1 MRAGAFFRKR
11 LPQPQ
16 RSRQDRRA
24 EEAGMDDLVT
34 THWLADDLGE
44 SDLVVLDASWF
55 LPEHGRDPRAE
66 FAERHI
72 PGARFLDLAALT
84 DPDDALPMMLPSDH
98 RFNET
103 MRALGVS
110 NDSRVVIYDDSP
122 LHTSARAWW
131 MLRLMGVPR
140 AAILDG
146 GLGKWR
152 VEGRMLDSGPA
163 AISPGIF
170 MAHSDR
176 GGVRDLAGMRAARDS
191 DAEQIVDARSP
202 TRFAGE
208 EPEPRAGVEPGHI
221 PGSINLP
228 YARFFD
234 VDGRWRSHEALRALF
249 DEAGIDIDSPIV
261 ATCGSGVTAAVI
273 VFALHL
279 LGREAALYDGSWA
292 DWGSSDQ
299 PKAKG
304 TA

>member
-1 MRAGAFFRKR
+1 
-11 LPQPQ
+11 
-16 RSRQDRRA
+16 
-24 EEAGMDDLVT
+24 MDDLVST
-34 THWLADDLGE
+34 QWLAERLDE
-44 SDLVVLDASWF
+44 SDLVVLDTSWF
-55 LPEHGRDPRAE
+55 LPEHGRDGRAE
-66 FAERHI
+66 FAQAHI
-72 PGARFLDLAALT
+72 PGARFLDLARLVDAH
-84 DPDDALPMMLPSDH
+84 DALPMMLPSDH
-98 RFNET
+98 RFNEA

-122 LHTSARAWW
+122 LHTSARGWW

-140 AAILDG
+140 VAILDG
-146 GLGKWR
+146 GLAAWR
-152 VEGRMLDSGPA
+152 AEGRAVELGDAPA
-163 AISPGIF
+163 SPGIF

-176 GGVRDLAGMRAARDS
+176 GLVRDRAAMQANLAS
-191 DAEQIVDARSP
+191 GEEQVIDARSP
-202 TRFAGE
+202 TRFAGD

-234 VDGRWRSHEALRALF
+234 ADGRWRSRAELRALSA
-249 DEAGIDIDSPIV
+249 EAGVDVDRPMV

-279 LGREAALYDGSWA
+279 LGSEAALYDGSWA
-292 DWGSSDQ
+292 DWGGSDL